1 MKFLLNIILLSFF
14 CVFFAGCSEHSSQK
28 KGNQRN
34 VTEQLNKLGQLQLEE
49 YRHSSYFRVLEEIPK
64 HIKQVENLS
73 VFRGDSNAPFSA
85 QLVPLQTYGKTGE
98 YYLTKVEWLTVDDKR
113 RVIIADRGSNYALTL
128 HVFNDDGTYRTPLG
142 RPGRGPGE
150 YLEPFFLQGN
160 AGRVYLYDVTGMRI
174 NAYNIDDYSIFKT
187 SPEERW
193 DIRNEKDIQGFRLG
207 GMKVRNDGKIL
218 VEFYKPSLNEV
229 SSRSKSTYLLMD
241 LDGNS
246 LDFKPF
252 TFYGNLRIV
261 TEKNYPFPNIFPIGR
276 TLTAMSSEGE
286 LFAANTQEFLI
297 KKYNPNGIYESAFY
311 YPIEGSS
318 LDFEEFLKSG
328 RKFGPSIP
336 KIDEVKKA
344 FKDIDEELPKTSPVI
359 DKLMVDDENRIWV
372 AVPIGAKSNI
382 YEWWIL
388 NSSGKLLAKLLLPRD
403 QPIYDIKNGYL
414 YSKKVDEETGAEY
427 VVKYRLELTEN

>member
-1 MKFLLNIILLSFF
+1 
-14 CVFFAGCSEHSSQK
+14 
-28 KGNQRN
+28 
-34 VTEQLNKLGQLQLEE
+34 
-49 YRHSSYFRVLEEIPK
+49 
-64 HIKQVENLS
+64 
-73 VFRGDSNAPFSA
+73 
-85 QLVPLQTYGKTGE
+85 
-98 YYLTKVEWLTVDDKR
+98 
-113 RVIIADRGSNYALTL
+113 
-128 HVFNDDGTYRTPLG
+128 
-142 RPGRGPGE
+142 
-150 YLEPFFLQGN
+150 
-160 AGRVYLYDVTGMRI
+160 
-174 NAYNIDDYSIFKT
+174 
-187 SPEERW
+187 
-193 DIRNEKDIQGFRLG
+193 
-207 GMKVRNDGKIL
+207 
-218 VEFYKPSLNEV
+218 
-229 SSRSKSTYLLMD
+229 MD

-261 TEKNYPFPNIFPIGR
+261 TEKNNPFPNIFPIGR

-297 KKYNPNGIYESAFY
+297 KKYNPNGIYQSAFY